1 VPVGVGVTGE
11 TAATTVTV
19 VPWLTVEGF
28 TVIAVEL
35 GRVPA
40 ARVNDDATDTDD

>member
-1 VPVGVGVTGE
+1 MTGE

-28 TVIAVEL
+28 TAMVVVL
-35 GRVPA
+35 GGVPA
-40 ARVNDDATDTDD
+40 ARVNEDAAETDD